1 MAKKAKRPPFSAH
14 EARLAAQ
21 REVYAQVEKIQE
33 EVSRQMTRDYMA
45 LLLLVLH
52 DEYGFGNKRLLHV
65 FARVADMAEAVN
77 MGLVSF
83 GDIRDTLYE
92 EVNID
97 IENQQVQRK
106 KGDPRWTPVRQP
118 AGGKQVRGAEGAGDG
133 GKDHAAGAAAKV

>member
-1 MAKKAKRPPFSAH
+1 MAKKARRPEPSAH
-14 EARLAAQ
+14 AARLAAQ
-21 REVYAQVEKIQE
+21 REVYAQVEKIQAE
-33 EVSRQMTRDYMA
+33 LSHQMTRDYMS

-83 GDIRDTLYE
+83 GDIRQTLYE

-106 KGDPRWTPVRQP
+106 KGDARWVPVRQS
-118 AGGKQVRGAEGAGDG
+118 A
-133 GKDHAAGAAAKV
+133 